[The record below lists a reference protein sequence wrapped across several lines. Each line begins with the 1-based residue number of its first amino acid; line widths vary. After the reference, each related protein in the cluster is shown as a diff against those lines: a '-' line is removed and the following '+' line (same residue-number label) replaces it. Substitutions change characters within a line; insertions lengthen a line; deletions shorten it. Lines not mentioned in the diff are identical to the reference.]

1 MLKSI
6 SKGRAWIYL
15 LVMLILFTLISYF
28 SFSPEPMHYPNYV
41 TDSPSPTGV
50 KALYTYLGKEKKVKK
65 WSHAPNLLNNGEKDQ
80 LLIMAEPYFFPKNEE
95 LQAYI
100 NFMEAGHTILLL
112 KKNPKGMFDLTTAP
126 ISGESSSGDAAEVY
140 SRDGNNYR
148 AEISSTVRLQ
158 TNQQDEILLSDQAGT
173 IAVKRPFGE
182 GQLIVSIAPE
192 WMANE
197 KILDFDHTTL
207 LSVLLTEEDAHTI
220 LFDEY
225 IHGGENAAKLSVLYP
240 KWFLLLMLQGILIA
254 VLFLWH
260 KGKRFGPIYSPREET
275 VRFSD
280 ESLQALS
287 AWYIRGRRYH
297 DSLLIQ
303 ADYVKLLMQERWG
316 IPYGKRWMDL
326 SDFLERKW
334 INMPRNEIQTF
345 LLGLSTILAN
355 EKVNKQE
362 YLLWSRKL
370 DRLKKEVE
378 ER

>member
-1 MLKSI
+1 MKSF
-6 SKGRAWIYL
+6 SNGRAWIYL
-15 LVMLILFTLISYF
+15 LVLLILFMIISYF
-28 SFSPEPMHYPNYV
+28 SFSPEPKYYPNYV
-41 TDSPSPTGV
+41 SDSPSPTGV

-65 WSHAPNLLNNGEKDQ
+65 WSHAPNLLSKGEKKQ
-80 LLIMAEPYFFPKNEE
+80 LLIMAEPQFFPKNEVME
-95 LQAYI
+95 DYI
-100 NFMEAGHTILLL
+100 DFMKAGHTILLFN
-112 KKNPKGMFDLTTAP
+112 KNPKGMFDLNSAP
-126 ISGESSSGDAAEVY
+126 INGEASSDGTADVY
-140 SRDGNNYR
+140 SRDGNKFR

-158 TNQQDEILLSDQAGT
+158 TNLQDEILLSDQAGT
-173 IAVKRPFGE
+173 VAIKRPFGN

-192 WMANE
+192 WITNG
-197 KILDFDHTTL
+197 KILDYDHPSL
-207 LSVLLTEEDAHTI
+207 LSALLIEEDTHTI

-225 IHGGENAAKLSVLYP
+225 IHGGENAPKISALYP
-240 KWFLLLMLQGILIA
+240 KWFLLLLLQATIIIA
-254 VLFLWH
+254 LFLWH
-260 KGKRFGPIYSPREET
+260 KGKRFGPIYSLREES

-280 ESLQALS
+280 ESLQALA

-316 IPYGKRWMDL
+316 IPYEKQWLDL
-326 SDFLERKW
+326 SDILERKRM
-334 INMPRNEIQTF
+334 NMPKNEIQP
-345 LLGLSTILAN
+345 LLSGLSNILAN

>member
-1 MLKSI
+1 MI
-6 SKGRAWIYL
+6 S
-15 LVMLILFTLISYF
+15 FF
-28 SFSPEPMHYPNYV
+28 SFSPEPKHYPNYV
-41 TDSPSPTGV
+41 TESPSPTGV
-50 KALYTYLGKEKKVKK
+50 KAFYTYLTKEKKVKK
-65 WSHAPNLLNNGEKDQ
+65 WSHAPNLLSNGEKNQ
-80 LLIMAEPYFFPKNEE
+80 LLIMAEPYFFPKDEE
-95 LQAYI
+95 MEAYI
-100 NFMEAGHTILLL
+100 DFMEAGHTILLF
-112 KKNPKGMFDLTTAP
+112 KMNPKGMFDLTTAP
-126 ISGESSSGDAAEVY
+126 ISGEAASDGVTDVY
-140 SRDGNNYR
+140 SLDGNIFR

-158 TNQQDEILLSDQAGT
+158 TNELDEILLSDQEGT
-173 IAVKRPFGE
+173 VAVKRFFGK

-192 WMANE
+192 WMANG
-197 KILDFDHTTL
+197 KILDYDHLSL
-207 LSVLLTEEDAHTI
+207 LSALLTEEEAYTI

-225 IHGGENAAKLSVLYP
+225 IHGGENAAKMSALYP
-240 KWFLLLMLQGILIA
+240 KWFLMLMLQGIIIA

-260 KGKRFGPIYSPREET
+260 KGKRFGPIDTPREET

-287 AWYIRGRRYH
+287 AWYIRGRRYR

-316 IPYGKRWMDL
+316 IPYGKQWVDL
-326 SDFLERKW
+326 SDVLVRKR
-334 INMPRNEIQTF
+334 INMPQKEIQSF

-355 EKVNKQE
+355 EKINKQE